1 MSTKFTGFFECQN
14 SLSIVELAISNKL
27 LQFQRCIEAAF
38 RKDSILDK
46 ENDELRDVVVAAREW
61 AKSCT
66 ALVVNPHVQYQ
77 LAIRLINKVN
87 AYEANKAKRGKRK
100 RG

>member
-1 MSTKFTGFFECQN
+1 MSDVNALVRELLRCQE
-14 SLSIVELAISNKL
+14 SY
-27 LQFQRCIEAAF
+27 
-38 RKDSILDK
+38 SILDK

-66 ALVVNPHVQYQ
+66 ALVVNAHVQYQ
-77 LAIRLINKVN
+77 VAIRLINKVN